1 MKKYAHNVIL
11 VMSGG
16 VGARFGTDCPK
27 QYNIMDN
34 RMVID
39 YVIDACRK
47 TKAVDE
53 IVIVANEGW
62 VDFVKERYNVPT
74 VAGGSTRPESVL
86 SGIKYIHDHYDCDK
100 LIITN
105 AVCPL
110 ATSEQYDKYFHLL
123 DEYDFI
129 LTTWKLAPALQRFDG
144 KRVDRDDFFNV
155 MEPDA
160 YRFKMLWDN
169 YDFKN
174 LKKYIFHNM
183 PLRANAYYCF
193 DYPYTM
199 KLTYP
204 HDLKLLKVLYDELI
218 HEPEEES
225 TLQVVNK
232 YLSADGTNGIE
243 QWITKVKSL
252 MKEMTN
258 RYALTSYE
266 LNCQTEAN
274 IVYEAHS
281 NKYGDIIFKFTP
293 SDFHFHKEYTY
304 YSLSAKGIMAELVD
318 TDADN
323 CMLVIRTI
331 KPGFQVRFDVA
342 NEQLQLFFDNVNSN
356 MISEDRLNGDNQVPN
371 VMSEFDLYVSCAGKF
386 TWEYELRK
394 YLEQKAY
401 RVWEK
406 YFKNAPKFYLHRDMH
421 RRNLLRDGEHIVAID
436 PRGSIGPRAFE
447 YVIQFI
453 IELREYAPNL
463 NKDLYNQMFS
473 YFTKYVS
480 AEELNA
486 ALFIFWVYK
495 MNDYVFQKNDNYF
508 LASWCK
514 QCILEL
520 YYEGK
525 SPLISNDK

>member
-1 MKKYAHNVIL
+1 M
-11 VMSGG
+11 MSGG

-47 TKAVDE
+47 TKAADE

-62 VDFVKERYNVPT
+62 VDFIHDRYNIPT
-74 VAGGSTRPESVL
+74 VQGGGTRPESVL
-86 SGIKYIHDHYDCDK
+86 HGIQYVHDHYDCDK

-110 ATSEQYDKYFHLL
+110 ATSDQYDKYFQYL
-123 DEYDFI
+123 DEFDFV

-144 KRVDRDDFFNV
+144 VRVDRDEFFNV

-183 PLRANAYYCF
+183 PEDSKAYYCF

-199 KLTYP
+199 KLTYH

-218 HEPEEES
+218 REPENQT
-225 TLQVVNK
+225 TLQIVNK
-232 YLSADGTNGIE
+232 YLSADGTSGIE
-243 QWITKVKSL
+243 QWIAKVNML
-252 MKEMTN
+252 MKEMVN
-258 RYALTSYE
+258 KYALSSYE

-281 NKYGDIIFKFTP
+281 EKMGDIVFKFTP
-293 SDFHFHKEYTY
+293 SPFHFHKEYVFY
-304 YSLSAKGIMAELVD
+304 NLSAKGIMAELI
-318 TDADN
+318 DADEQN
-323 CMLVIRTI
+323 CMLVLRTI
-331 KPGFQVRFDVA
+331 KPGFQVRFNAD
-342 NEQLQLFFDNVNSN
+342 NDELRRFFDRVDAN
-356 MISEDRLNGDNQVPN
+356 MIPASKLEGDDIVPN
-371 VMSEFDLYVSCAGKF
+371 VLSEFDLYVSCADKY
-386 TWEYELRK
+386 TWEYDLRK
-394 YLEQKAY
+394 YLEKEAY
-401 RVWEK
+401 EVWTQNFE
-406 YFKNAPKFYLHRDMH
+406 NAPKYYLHRDLH
-421 RRNLLRDGEHIVAID
+421 KRNLLRDGENIVAID

-447 YVIQFI
+447 YVIQFV

-463 NKDLYNQMFS
+463 NMELYNQLFS
-473 YFTKYVS
+473 YFAKYVP
-480 AEELNA
+480 AKELRA

-514 QCILEL
+514 QCILDL
-520 YYEGK
+520 YYNGK
-525 SPLISNDK
+525 SPL